1 VRRGAVTSDTGR
13 CCSRLGLRESRE
25 DEARVCAAVATMTR
39 GRSSVGSG
47 RTKREDG
54 REITER
60 EVDMAT
66 PEDAMGGA
74 VDGLG
79 SPSCSGMSLTRV
91 CLRMA
96 SVRASAGRGGTTVAI
111 RKCCMAAEPFGH
123 GVTSA
128 SSQRS
133 AMQGGVT
140 VVDRSRAGRRV
151 RSRTTLITYWR
162 GCTRVCTVRFV
173 CCMVVMHWDHHCAAM
188 EAALE

>member
-1 VRRGAVTSDTGR
+1 
-13 CCSRLGLRESRE
+13 
-25 DEARVCAAVATMTR
+25 M
-39 GRSSVGSG
+39 GSG

-79 SPSCSGMSLTRV
+79 TRSPSCSGMSLTRV

-96 SVRASAGRGGTTVAI
+96 SVRASAGRGGTAVAI
-111 RKCCMAAEPFGH
+111 RKGCMAAEPFGH

-151 RSRTTLITYWR
+151 RSRTTLITY
-162 GCTRVCTVRFV
+162 
-173 CCMVVMHWDHHCAAM
+173 
-188 EAALE
+188 